1 MMGRLSATTIPNNK
15 RQTNDHGGKH
25 NNVSSKK
32 SQSMKDSFGNAF
44 AFDRVA
50 TEPRF
55 NALKPT
61 ATPSVG
67 YYSPVYT
74 LTLPTLTGGIL
85 PKSGITEKYV
95 PKSLVKQRNS
105 EDILDQGKRSK
116 KQKVLK
122 PKFSR
127 LTSAFEPN
135 KGFKFSKRLR
145 MASHPEYLDAQLHGA
160 DKVFIPGISDTPGS
174 MSYTPINSKATF
186 QMKANEHD
194 KKLAQS
200 GKLPF
205 GKKKKKKSIDYSK
218 STSALTAMV
227 KIAGGGSAGG
237 GNTNDNAFLNNEANR
252 LKLAIELAN
261 NRQRSKAFGGGT
273 RTNWNER
280 EYDLHKDTILQRIRN
295 HEHSLNHVANCPPNT
310 GRYIR
315 DELKEQA
322 IADALEPYFHEGRKE
337 VKNIGNYVYKFQ
349 PQFQVYK
356 RELSKHMQQE
366 IFEEKKRRKAQA
378 LNDILYSLG
387 DGKHDSPVL
396 FGRERVMSVFYKS
409 WMGLESSEPE
419 YEPMQE
425 RYKYYQKKKIR
436 EELMRKGKKSKSAL
450 KKLKRLD
457 MDEESSGDEEDDN
470 DLTLTHIPKIDM
482 SNPLKYQYERMKRR
496 EGLGNSNGY
505 LYNKEKRKY
514 YYPTD

>member
-1 MMGRLSATTIPNNK
+1 MGRLSATTASDTKRKTKDHSGKYNK
-15 RQTNDHGGKH
+15 
-25 NNVSSKK
+25 VSSKK
-32 SQSMKDSFGNAF
+32 SQSMKDNFGNAF

-105 EDILDQGKRSK
+105 EDILDQDKRSK
-116 KQKVLK
+116 KQKTLK

-135 KGFKFSKRLR
+135 KGYKFSKRLR
-145 MASHPEYLDAQLHGA
+145 MASHPEYLEAQLHGA

-174 MSYTPINSKATF
+174 TSYTPINSKATF
-186 QMKANEHD
+186 QMKANEQMS
-194 KKLAQS
+194 QS
-200 GKLPF
+200 GNLTF
-205 GKKKKKKSIDYSK
+205 GKRKKKKSIDYSK
-218 STSALTAMV
+218 STGALATMAKM
-227 KIAGGGSAGG
+227 GGSAGG
-237 GNTNDNAFLNNEANR
+237 GDTRDNAFFNNETNR

-280 EYDLHKDTILQRIRN
+280 EYDLHKDSILQRIRK
-295 HEHSLNHVANCPPNT
+295 HENSLNQAANCPPNT

-366 IFEEKKRRKAQA
+366 MFEEKRRRKAQA
-378 LNDILYSLG
+378 LNEVLHSLG

-436 EELMRKGKKSKSAL
+436 EELMKKGKKSKSAL

-482 SNPLKYQYERMKRR
+482 SNPFKYQYERMKKR
-496 EGLGNSNGY
+496 EGLGDHNGY
-505 LYNKEKRKY
+505 LYNKEKQKH
-514 YYPTD
+514 YYPSAD